1 MHLKITCFDECV
13 LFDRLSCHVLALTRD
28 VNNMK
33 CHVRLK
39 MKKMLQKC
47 KRCWLHQSDFFH
59 YKSASRKRFL
69 STIDLEGE
77 DVFLFWDKKDKH
89 FEKCGRNFFC
99 PEIGETDPVIPI
111 FTSSLCSWLLLQ
123 ILSITKRYKSVL
135 LAQIKLAHIVA
146 NNNAASLSVWRG
158 ATEFNITETW
168 VTLHLACAIALCIQI
183 YLCLE
188 KSGFVFSLA
197 LCRCE
202 VGVVEELLTV
212 VTLYKL
218 HPILNL

>member
-1 MHLKITCFDECV
+1 
-13 LFDRLSCHVLALTRD
+13 
-28 VNNMK
+28 MK

-39 MKKMLQKC
+39 IKKMLQKC
-47 KRCWLHQSDFFH
+47 KRCWLHQSDFFDH
-59 YKSASRKRFL
+59 KSASRKRFL

-77 DVFLFWDKKDKH
+77 DVFLFWNKKDKH
-89 FEKCGRNFFC
+89 FEKRGRNFFC
-99 PEIGETDPVIPI
+99 PEVGETDPASPI

-123 ILSITKRYKSVL
+123 ILSITKRYKPVL

-158 ATEFNITETW
+158 ATEFNFTETW
-168 VTLHLACAIALCIQI
+168 VTLNLFCVIALCIQI
-183 YLCLE
+183 YCAW
-188 KSGFVFSLA
+188 KSGFIFILA

-202 VGVVEELLTV
+202 VGVVEGLLIV
-212 VTLYKL
+212 VILYKL